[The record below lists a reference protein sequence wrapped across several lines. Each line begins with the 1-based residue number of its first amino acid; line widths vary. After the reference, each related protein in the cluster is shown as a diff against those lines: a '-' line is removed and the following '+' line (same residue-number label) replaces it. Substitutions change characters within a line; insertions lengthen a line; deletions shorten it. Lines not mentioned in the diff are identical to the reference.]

1 MADLTYWLAL
11 VVTILNYATPLL
23 IAAIG
28 VLIVEKSGVLNLGV
42 EGMMIVG
49 AMVGYIAGSYLD
61 TSSCALM
68 GFDGVTCLQ
77 WEGTLTIP
85 GYIASFLLAGLA
97 GAALAS
103 LFAVMTQMFGAN
115 HVATGLGLTIL
126 GLTVT
131 NGFGPDAKD
140 MRVESVANLLPDS
153 WVALPTVGRLL
164 GTDLL
169 TVLAFLSAVA
179 ALYFLNRTRVGMLV
193 RAAGENHYAAHAL
206 GYHVRLIRVGT
217 ILFGGFMAGVA
228 GAYISLVQLEAP
240 TWREGMTAGAGW
252 LALALI
258 LFSTWR
264 PLRVVLGALL
274 FGLAFSLELRLQS
287 LEWMPSWGV
296 QFVLPSLPYLV
307 PVLVLV
313 IISRNAAMIRANQ
326 PGSLAQPFNPSS

>member
-1 MADLTYWLAL
+1 MVDLTYWLAL
-11 VVTILNYATPLL
+11 LVTVLNYATPLL

-49 AMVGYIAGSYLD
+49 AMVGYVAGSYLD
-61 TSSCALM
+61 TASCKLM

-77 WEGTLTIP
+77 FEGSLTIP
-85 GYIASFLLAGLA
+85 GYIAAFLLAGVA

-103 LFAVMTQMFGAN
+103 LFALMTQVFNAN

-126 GLTVT
+126 GLTLT

-140 MRVESVANLLPDS
+140 MRVESVANILPDA
-153 WVALPTVGRLL
+153 WVDLPVIGRLL

-169 TVLAFLSAVA
+169 TYLSFAAAVA
-179 ALYFLNRTRVGMLV
+179 SLYFLSRTRLGMLV
-193 RAAGENHYAAHAL
+193 RAAGENHHAAHAI
-206 GYHVRLIRVGT
+206 GYPVRLIRVGT
-217 ILFGGFMAGVA
+217 ILFGGFMAGIA

-274 FGLAFSLELRLQS
+274 FGLAFSLELRLQTMG
-287 LEWMPSWGV
+287 WMPSWGV
-296 QFVLPSLPYLV
+296 QFILPSLPYLV

-313 IISRNAAMIRANQ
+313 IISRNSAMIRANQ
-326 PGSLAQPFNPSS
+326 PGSLAEPFSPSS